1 MGFPTMAER
10 HKIAEI
16 KAFLKVFED
25 KKLPLQSKVDKRPQT
40 RPKRGAERMTEA
52 KQTIEN
58 SMSVKS
64 IRSLAPWAY
73 FDDNQKHF

>member
-25 KKLPLQSKVDKRPQT
+25 KKLPLQSRVGQRPQAIL
-40 RPKRGAERMTEA
+40 KRDAERMTEA
-52 KQTIEN
+52 Q
-58 SMSVKS
+58 
-64 IRSLAPWAY
+64 RP
-73 FDDNQKHF
+73 